1 MSLYKVTTVNGH
13 LLAEVV
19 SALQKAIRRCQ
30 VDDAL
35 YWAVDMYLTGYDE
48 YCWKR
53 LKVIASED
61 IGPAEPHLPATLA
74 ALYQTYT
81 ELKKK
86 KDPHDPQKLPFVH
99 AVILVAS
106 ARKSRIVDHAL
117 IHHFF
122 NHVQLKREIP
132 DCALDKHTLRGKQMG
147 RGFDHFFAE
156 GGRLENEVGDDPYRE
171 LARETLTKGK
181 APAPAAAGLFEGD
194 E

>member
-61 IGPAEPHLPATLA
+61 VGPAEPHLPATLA

-86 KDPHDPQKLPFVH
+86 KDPHDPQKLQFVH
-99 AVILVAS
+99 AVILVAQ
-106 ARKSRIVDHAL
+106 ARKSRVVDHAL
-117 IHHFF
+117 IHHFC
-122 NHVQLKREIP
+122 NHAQLKREVP

-156 GGRLENEVGDDPYRE
+156 GGRLENEVGDDPYKE

>member
-61 IGPAEPHLPATLA
+61 VGPAEPHLPATLA

-106 ARKSRIVDHAL
+106 ARKSRVVDHAL
-117 IHHFF
+117 IHHFC
-122 NHVQLKREIP
+122 NHARLKREIP

-156 GGRLENEVGDDPYRE
+156 GGRLENEVGDDPYKE

>member
-61 IGPAEPHLPATLA
+61 VGPAEPHLPATLA
-74 ALYQTYT
+74 ALYATYT

-86 KDPHDPQKLPFVH
+86 KDPHDPQKLQFVH

-106 ARKSRIVDHAL
+106 ARKSRVVDHAL

-122 NHVQLKREIP
+122 NHAQLKREVP

-156 GGRLENEVGDDPYRE
+156 GGRLENEVGDDPYKE

>member
-86 KDPHDPQKLPFVH
+86 KDPHDPQKLQFVH
-99 AVILVAS
+99 AVLLVAS
-106 ARKSRIVDHAL
+106 ARKSRVVDHAL
-117 IHHFF
+117 IHHFV
-122 NHVQLKREIP
+122 NHAQLKREIP